1 MRVLVESSSFDLPT
15 SYIST
20 IADQLASEAQAM
32 GHEVRVLRDYEA
44 TPDNLAYLIQSFQP
58 ELCFFSGHG
67 GPGLFTSMNLTPLL
81 VACTNDGIL
90 AGSGTFLISCLTG
103 QELVPSIVKK
113 GGLAAAGFTSEYT
126 WVVSPPYE
134 PSTDPYWAPFKRML
148 IESSRE
154 LLRGGGFGAW
164 YSTLKRVGIEEA
176 SRWGQSTDPQAPDIV
191 YALRHDYGAATYM
204 GAGGGASAGG
214 ESVGLLA
221 LIPLAALLLG

>member
-20 IADQLASEAQAM
+20 ITDQLAAEAQAM
-32 GHEVRVLRDYEA
+32 GHEVRAIRDYEA
-44 TPDNLAYLIQSFQP
+44 TPENLASLIQSFQP

-67 GPGLFTSMNLTPLL
+67 GPGLFTGMNVTPLL

-90 AGSGTFLISCLTG
+90 AGSSTFLISCLTG
-103 QELVPSIVKK
+103 QQLVPSIVKK

-154 LLRGGGFGAW
+154 LLKGNGFGAW
-164 YSTLKRVGIEEA
+164 YSTLKRVGVEEA
-176 SRWGQSTDPQAPDIV
+176 TRWGQSTDPQAPDIV
-191 YALRHDYGAATYM
+191 YALHHDYDAATYM

-214 ESVGLLA
+214 ESLGLLV
-221 LIPLAALLLG
+221 LVPLAALVLS